1 MPLEVKALSRAAL
14 TKLWSFFAL
23 TTLSLSFLFFLRTT
37 GVRPGS
43 DTFGILGHNALTIP
57 ILALPINMAL
67 FAIVLWLTW
76 EWSKSVHQGSWSQRI
91 PLFYFEEKDIQPLTR
106 GGRIYQRWSFSLTMV
121 VPMLLTLQMADRFF
135 GGAVFGRLKEC
146 EKDAILVKGL
156 GMFTEPKLHAAV
168 GLLRFGDADGPQF
181 FAIQPWVYA
190 GSLAALVFFWLLVL
204 TSIFRRG

>member
-1 MPLEVKALSRAAL
+1 MSRAAL

-37 GVRPGS
+37 GVKPGS
-43 DTFGILGHNALTIP
+43 DTFGILGYKASTIP
-57 ILALPINMAL
+57 ILALPMNMAL

-76 EWSKSVHQGSWSQRI
+76 VWSESVQNGSWTQRI
-91 PLFYFEEKDIQPLTR
+91 PLFYFEERDVDPLTR

-135 GGAVFGRLKEC
+135 RATVFGRLEEG
-146 EKDAILVKGL
+146 EKDAVLAEGL

-168 GLLRFGDADGPQF
+168 GQLRFGDADGPQF

-190 GSLAALVFFWLLVL
+190 GLLAALVLCWLWVL
-204 TSIFRRG
+204 RSIFRRW